1 MINWDPM
8 AEVIKMKKNL
18 CILYVSFI
26 LLECFSQQI
35 VKTSKSTNIYDHSFS
50 IIETIEKNKKIQISQ
65 YLFEYLNNGK
75 NEYDYYAELIN
86 EYEGLKI
93 RANDL
98 IPEITDDI
106 FDADILTKSG
116 NVYFIDDYFQGLK
129 KRNINIIYD
138 CYSTTVEK
146 EKNDDDY
153 RDWKECCTFYQ
164 NNTYITNIQFSFNN
178 YFTIFDGEITNIQK
192 NNDTYKLIVGHYYYS
207 DHNQKTGIRN
217 NELPNEGEN
226 FIFYLKVDGD
236 YFSFYLPDNK
246 TLIQTF
252 IRTDEQTKREFEK
265 FLKTGKYDE
274 SKITWPR
281 HADGTCDYETSVRLQ
296 SGKRYC
302 ASDNLRLRASGS
314 TAGKPVVTIGNGTQV
329 KVLSIGAKQTI
340 DGITSN
346 WVQVEVQ
353 AGAKDRDGKA
363 YCRRDGRVVLRS
375 GYLE

>member
-106 FDADILTKSG
+106 FDADILTKPG

-281 HADGTCDYETSVRLQ
+281 HADGSCDYDS
-296 SGKRYC
+296 SKKY
-302 ASDNLRLRASGS
+302 
-314 TAGKPVVTIGNGTQV
+314 
-329 KVLSIGAKQTI
+329 
-340 DGITSN
+340 
-346 WVQVEVQ
+346 
-353 AGAKDRDGKA
+353 
-363 YCRRDGRVVLRS
+363 
-375 GYLE
+375 